1 MRSRCASLAQLSLG
15 RRALRDRNPGLSL
28 GRRKGLAGM
37 NTMTTEALPAETTEE
52 HNAEI
57 APWLALIVIVLA
69 QIQMSFNIF
78 ERVSRV

>member
-1 MRSRCASLAQLSLG
+1 
-15 RRALRDRNPGLSL
+15 
-28 GRRKGLAGM
+28 
-37 NTMTTEALPAETTEE
+37 MTTEALPAETTEE